1 MKIKSIKAREIL
13 DSRSNPTVE
22 VKMVLE
28 NEISAVAS
36 VPSGASTGS
45 REAIELRDKD
55 ENRYHGKGVLNA
67 VNNVNNI
74 IAPKLIGLE
83 LNQREIDN
91 ILLELDG
98 IYNKANLGANAILGV
113 SLAALKCLAK
123 NEGKELYEYVSSG
136 RYTLPIPMINVING
150 GAHADNNLD
159 IQEFMLVP
167 LLETEEK
174 RVRAASEVFITL
186 KGMLKNDNLATG
198 VGDEGGFAPN
208 LPSNEECFK
217 YLVKAIEKTG
227 YVPGRDIALAIDAA
241 ASEFYNKETKEYTLD
256 GQKYTA
262 DMLNSYYLDLI
273 NKYPIIS
280 IEDPFDED
288 DVESFAKLTKEAG
301 DRIMVVGDDFFVS
314 QSKYLQMG
322 IDNKAANAILLK
334 ANQVGTISEFFET
347 IKLARDN
354 NYQMIISHR
363 SGETEDTFIADLAV
377 GLNLTYIKT
386 GSVSRGER
394 IAKYNRLLGIEID
407 INEN

>member
-98 IYNKANLGANAILGV
+98 TYNKANLGANAILGV

>member
-28 NEISAVAS
+28 NEISAIAS
-36 VPSGASTGS
+36 IPSGASTGS

-98 IYNKANLGANAILGV
+98 TYNKANLGANAILGV

-159 IQEFMLVP
+159 IQEFMIVP

>member
-1 MKIKSIKAREIL
+1 MKIKTIKAREIL

-28 NEISAVAS
+28 NEISAIAS

-98 IYNKANLGANAILGV
+98 TYNKANLGANAILGV

-159 IQEFMLVP
+159 IQEFMIVP